1 MFRAYITTRF
11 AKYRQTSSL
20 VYTNV
25 CFGSVHVG
33 GLSPAGSFDADMVRS
48 PFLSCMTLPLLA
60 KVSSRSGSRS
70 SVAKASRSPV
80 AVRTLSSITPMGGHR
95 KPHRMRVRE
104 SDSVMRNVVM
114 AHHLEGYRR
123 VESGSGEEGTPLPT
137 SFYPRL
143 TSPSPSLPPSPSPG
157 TWLVPP
163 SSEGLSEGSSTAPL
177 SSEFTCFTILP

>member
-60 KVSSRSGSRS
+60 KVS
-70 SVAKASRSPV
+70 SRSPV